1 MNQQNSFLP
10 KNAAYFRARARE
22 SLKGNWGVAIG
33 AMLLAGI
40 CGAFLSGNLFNVD
53 LEEFGINSQNLVDP
67 SFYSAET
74 LKSILSGFSP
84 SHFAILLSMAAFG
97 LFTTIAWRL
106 FVGGAVFVGYQK
118 FNLNLIDKNG
128 PVIKT
133 LFDPFRACYIK
144 SVLLRLLIILINL
157 ACFVP
162 MIVAGGVS
170 AVLCIP
176 VIKAFLA
183 NETFEAGYY
192 VMISVASL
200 LLGLASIASSIL
212 SVVMNL
218 RYGYA
223 AVILAEYPEL
233 SAVEA
238 LQKSASLMQGNKWRL
253 FCLELSFIGWYL
265 LSACFTCCIGFIWA
279 IPYANAATIA
289 FYDDIANRR
298 AANEA
303 EFPSLDPNDYTA
315 Q

>member
-1 MNQQNSFLP
+1 MNNQTFVT

-22 SLKGNWGVAIG
+22 VLKGNWGVAIG
-33 AMLLAGI
+33 AMFLAGI

-53 LEEFGINSQNLVDP
+53 LNEFGITNKDLVDP

-74 LKSILSGFSP
+74 LKEILSRFTAA
-84 SHFAILLSMAAFG
+84 HFAVLLSIAAFG

-106 FVGGAVFVGYQK
+106 FVGGAVYVGYQK
-118 FNLNLIDKNG
+118 FNLDLVDQNG
-128 PVIKT
+128 PKIKT

-144 SVLLRLLIILINL
+144 SVVLRLLLILINL
-157 ACFVP
+157 LCALP
-162 MIVAGGVS
+162 MVVAGGI
-170 AVLCIP
+170 AAILCAP

-183 NETFEAGYY
+183 GETFETGYY

-200 LLGLASIASSIL
+200 LLSLASIASSIL
-212 SVVMNL
+212 SVIINL
-218 RYGYA
+218 RYGFA

-238 LQKSASLMQGNKWRL
+238 LQKSRSLMQGNKWRL

-265 LSACFTCCIGFIWA
+265 LSAIFTCGIGFIWA
-279 IPYANAATIA
+279 IPYSNAATMA
-289 FYDDIANRR
+289 FYDDIANRK
-298 AANEA
+298 AATEA
-303 EFPSLDPNDYTA
+303 EFPSLDPDDYTV